1 MKKVCLIGYGKWGQ
15 KIYKKTNKIFDYKY
29 VLRKK
34 NSLKK
39 KYLDNVDWVIVASPN
54 KTHFKIVKKC
64 LLNKKNVFCE
74 KPLALNLKDTKILY
88 QLAMKNKVDLVVS
101 DFSGVEKWLKPYIN
115 SSRSI
120 LGKNG
125 EPGNIRELVRRN
137 GTKVEEKLLEVG
149 IFNKYIKYTYS
160 GGLPLTSDYFSEI
173 LLEELNE
180 NSTKVIWKASFK
192 RLHYWTKKPPI
203 GQEDHILIDKL
214 SNVYQVGLNQLKN
227 YIEKNGKNN

>member
-1 MKKVCLIGYGKWGQ
+1 MNYIFYILLMKVIFNIIFYFFFISNCFSEANTLNVEK
-15 KIYKKTNKIFDYKY
+15 KINI
-29 VLRKK
+29 
-34 NSLKK
+34 N
-39 KYLDNVDWVIVASPN
+39 A
-54 KTHFKIVKKC
+54 
-64 LLNKKNVFCE
+64 
-74 KPLALNLKDTKILY
+74 PLE
-88 QLAMKNKVDLVVS
+88 QVWLVVR

-115 SSRSI
+115 SSKSI

-137 GTKVEEKLLEVG
+137 GSKVEEKLLEVG

-180 NSTKVIWKASFK
+180 NRTKVIWKASFK

-203 GQEDHILIDKL
+203 GQEDHVLIGKL